1 MTLAVGVFGPL
12 TWGGLTLALGLTVVV
27 FAILLGAARPALRAT
42 VAPSPPRWL
51 VLGGGISFLVAAA
64 VFSPVITVVQMP
76 LQAALNRWMMANLA
90 TADQAVLLL
99 PAVLLSG
106 LVQEPVKLLASLVGT
121 APAGLAG
128 KAVVSQGGGAGP
140 AIGFLAIWRAVALGA
155 VAGAGFGGIEAALF
169 LSPVFGA
176 AGPLPAAGGG
186 LLVAA
191 AIVERFSA
199 IMFHVSATGMAAY
212 AWTFGPGRGLVAL
225 GALSL
230 IHGLFNYF
238 AFLVRAP
245 GPWAIIIPE
254 AFYASVSAGLLVY
267 LVVLLRREARKGTA
281 NS

>member
-1 MTLAVGVFGPL
+1 MTLAGGVFGPL

-27 FAILLGAARPALRAT
+27 FGILLAAVRPALRTT

-51 VLGGGISFLVAAA
+51 VLGGGLSFLVAAA
-64 VFSPVITVVQMP
+64 VFSPAITVAQMP

-99 PAVLLSG
+99 PAVLMSG
-106 LVQEPVKLLASLVGT
+106 LVQEPVKLLASLAGT

-155 VAGAGFGGIEAALF
+155 AAGAGFGGIEAALL
-169 LSPVFGA
+169 LSPVFG

-199 IMFHVSATGMAAY
+199 IMFHVSTTGMAAY
-212 AWTFGPGRGLVAL
+212 AWTFGPGRGLAAL

-238 AFLVRAP
+238 AVLVRAS
-245 GPWAIIIPE
+245 GPWAIVIPE

-267 LVVLLRREARKGTA
+267 LVALLRREARKGTA